1 MHFANWLKMIS
12 LQGMKTGEFQL
23 MIVHGND
30 KITNN
35 VANCGD
41 RGEEEDR

>member
-1 MHFANWLKMIS
+1 MIS
-12 LQGMKTGEFQL
+12 VQGMKTCEIQL

-41 RGEEEDR
+41 RGGKEDR